1 MITFRYEGDD
11 PSYQGITHETSITCD
26 ANADDLM
33 TAFYCFLLHM
43 TFVPETLHE
52 YFDEDW
58 LRDKGYIPE
67 PRYEGKAPV
76 GEPGWDEEDPL
87 DDMERRI
94 INEDQASPVER

>member
-1 MITFRYEGDD
+1 MITFRYKPDN
-11 PSYQGITHETSITCD
+11 PSYQGITHETSISCD
-26 ANADDLM
+26 ANMDELM

-52 YFDEDW
+52 YFAEDW

-67 PRYEGKAPV
+67 PRYAGKEDVPDP
-76 GEPGWDEEDPL
+76 EWDEEDPL

-94 INEDQASPVER
+94 INEDAASKIER